1 MGEKP
6 PELVEKGKEPDP
18 SLGRRRNA
26 WLPEAVRRAIFIGA
40 GTLLLTEEG
49 IRKVLGEFNLPREL
63 VSYVVRQSEKSKGE
77 VLAIVQNEIN
87 RFLSRID
94 ATRILR
100 EVLEGVSF
108 EFQGKVTI
116 RRKDPRE
123 DSGAGAL
130 PQGLARGAKS
140 RART

>member
-1 MGEKP
+1 MEEKP
-6 PELVEKGKEPDP
+6 SAVGGKGKEPEP
-18 SLGRRRNA
+18 SLGRRRDA
-26 WLPEAVRRAIFIGA
+26 WLPEAVRRAFFIGA

-77 VLAIVQNEIN
+77 ILAIVQKEIN

-94 ATRILR
+94 ATRIAR

-116 RRKDPRE
+116 RRKDPGG
-123 DSGAGAL
+123 DSGAGAQ
-130 PQGLARGAKS
+130 PQGHAKGAKS
-140 RART
+140 RARS

>member
-1 MGEKP
+1 MEEKP
-6 PELVEKGKEPDP
+6 PEVGEKEKEPEP
-18 SLGRRRNA
+18 SLGRRRDA
-26 WLPEAVRRAIFIGA
+26 WLPEAVRRALFIGA

-77 VLAIVQNEIN
+77 VLAIVQKEIN

-94 ATRILR
+94 ATRIVR
-100 EVLEGVSF
+100 EVLDGVSF

-116 RRKDPRE
+116 RRKDPPE
-123 DSGAGAL
+123 GSGAGAPL
-130 PQGLARGAKS
+130 HGHARGAKS
-140 RART
+140 RARA

>member
-1 MGEKP
+1 MEEKP
-6 PELVEKGKEPDP
+6 PAVGEKGKEPEP
-18 SLGRRRNA
+18 SLGRRRDA
-26 WLPEAVRRAIFIGA
+26 WLPEAVRRALFIGA

-77 VLAIVQNEIN
+77 ILAIVQKEIN

-94 ATRILR
+94 ATRIAR

-116 RRKDPRE
+116 RRKDLCG
-123 DSGAGAL
+123 DSGAGAP
-130 PQGLARGAKS
+130 PQGHAKGAKS
-140 RART
+140 RARS

>member
-1 MGEKP
+1 MEEKP
-6 PELVEKGKEPDP
+6 SEVGVKGKEPEP
-18 SLGRRRNA
+18 SMGRRRDA
-26 WLPEAVRRAIFIGA
+26 WLPEAVRRALFIGA

-77 VLAIVQNEIN
+77 VLAIVQKEVN

-94 ATRILR
+94 ATRIVR
-100 EVLEGVSF
+100 EVLDGVTF
-108 EFQGKVTI
+108 EFQGRVTI
-116 RRKDPRE
+116 RRKDSRE
-123 DSGAGAL
+123 DSGAGAP
-130 PQGLARGAKS
+130 PQGHPRGAKP